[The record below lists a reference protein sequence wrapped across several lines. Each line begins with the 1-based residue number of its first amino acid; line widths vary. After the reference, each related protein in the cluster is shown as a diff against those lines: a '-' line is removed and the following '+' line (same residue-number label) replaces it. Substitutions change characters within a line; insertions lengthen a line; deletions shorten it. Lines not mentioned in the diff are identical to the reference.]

1 MATDAEVGRHLD
13 LSDRSVRALKSKGVL
28 PDAPRGQMDIEACRL
43 AYIRHLREQAAGR
56 SAELGPKKLDLMA
69 EKARDAKESADA
81 RAMKNAV
88 ARGELVPA
96 GALSAAIIGMIE
108 MAKARMLRVPAIV
121 AKGDTALLDR
131 IDRAIRDG
139 LEDLSATR
147 VETVAGE
154 EDDGGDEPADD
165 APDDVEG

>member
-1 MATDAEVGRHLD
+1 MATDAEVGAHLD
-13 LSDRSVRALKSKGVL
+13 LSDRTIRALKKSGVL
-28 PDAPRGQMDIEACRL
+28 PDAARGQNDLDECRV
-43 AYIRHLREQAAGR
+43 AYIRHLRDQAAGR
-56 SAELGPKKLDLMA
+56 SHEMGPKKLDFMA
-69 EKARDAKESADA
+69 EKARDAKESADG

-96 GALSAAIIGMIE
+96 GAMSAAIIGMIE
-108 MAKARMLRVPAIV
+108 MAKARMLRVAAVV
-121 AKGDTALLDR
+121 AKGDIALQDR

-165 APDDVEG
+165 APDTEG

>member
-1 MATDAEVGRHLD
+1 MATDAEVAAHLD
-13 LSDRSVRALKSKGVL
+13 LSDRSIRELKRKGVL
-28 PDAPRGQMDIEACRL
+28 AEVPRGQNDMDECRV
-43 AYIRHLREQAAGR
+43 AYIRHLRDQAAGR
-56 SAELGPKKLDLMA
+56 SGEMGPKKLDLMA

-88 ARGELVPA
+88 QRGELVPV
-96 GALSAAIIGMIE
+96 GALSAAVIGMVE
-108 MAKARMLRVPAIV
+108 MAKARMLRVPAVV
-121 AKGDTALLDR
+121 AKGNVALQDR

-154 EDDGGDEPADD
+154 EDNGGDEPDD
-165 APDDVEG
+165 APADEG

>member
-13 LSDRSVRALKSKGVL
+13 LSDRTVRSLKAKGIL
-28 PDAPRGQMDIEACRL
+28 PDAPRGQMDVDACRV
-43 AYIRHLREQAAGR
+43 AYIRHLRDQAAGR
-56 SAELGPKKLDLMA
+56 STEMGPKKLDLMA

-81 RAMKNAV
+81 RAMKNAI

-108 MAKARMLRVPAIV
+108 MAKARLLKVPGIV
-121 AKGDTALLDR
+121 ARSDVALSDR
-131 IDRAIRDG
+131 IDRAIRDA
-139 LEDLSATR
+139 LKDLSATR

-154 EDDGGDEPADD
+154 EDDGGDEPDD
-165 APDDVEG
+165 APADEG